1 MARIL
6 VGIDGS
12 PRGERALEWAARRA
26 ERDGSSLT
34 LVTVSDPRL
43 LRGAGLLEADVE
55 VFAQQLL
62 FEAKDYVAQN
72 HPSVSAESI
81 VAKGAVV
88 DALVEQAQGHD
99 LVVLG
104 SHHGATVGETIGG
117 AKGLRVSVCLD
128 VPTVIV
134 PADWH
139 FDEEK
144 HGVLVGFDPEG
155 FGEEALRFGIGE
167 AVALR
172 WPLRLVTAWGL
183 PAWISRP
190 AEMMGGGLSPIGEQY
205 QRVLDEHVERI
216 AAQHG
221 GLEVSGKAVEGPF
234 PSRVLIDSAKE
245 NGMLVMGTHSR
256 KALGRAVFGSVT
268 HSVLLNL
275 VVPTVIVPRV

>member
-43 LRGAGLLEADVE
+43 LQRAGLLEADVE

-62 FEAKDYVAQN
+62 SEAKDYVAQN
-72 HPSVSAESI
+72 HPSVAAESV

-117 AKGLRVSVCLD
+117 AKVRVSVCLD

-134 PADWH
+134 PADWR
-139 FDEEK
+139 FDKEE

-155 FGEEALRFGIGE
+155 FGEEALRFGVEE

-172 WPLRLVTAWGL
+172 SRLRLVTAGACRRGYPVL
-183 PAWISRP
+183 PR
-190 AEMMGGGLSPIGEQY
+190 
-205 QRVLDEHVERI
+205 
-216 AAQHG
+216 
-221 GLEVSGKAVEGPF
+221 
-234 PSRVLIDSAKE
+234 
-245 NGMLVMGTHSR
+245 
-256 KALGRAVFGSVT
+256 
-268 HSVLLNL
+268 
-275 VVPTVIVPRV
+275 